1 MNESL
6 RALFPITEHAV
17 YLNHAAVS
25 PPPLPTVEAVKSQI
39 EDVVQNGSL
48 NYQNWLFIKE
58 RARSQAA
65 ALIGAERPDQIAF
78 MRNTS
83 DGLSC
88 IANGLK
94 WNQSDNVV
102 TFSGEFPSN
111 IYPWLHLNRSLGV
124 EIRMCQGMDGKF
136 NLDELISL
144 IDFNTRIVA
153 ISYVQYSS
161 GFRADLERIGRAARK
176 HDALLVVDIIQAM
189 GVLPL
194 DVNAQLIDAAAC
206 SCHKWLLSPEG
217 IGLLYLSDRARAR
230 LQLTLV
236 GWASVSHPEDFSNI
250 DQDWKDSTLTWE
262 TGTGP
267 ISLIH
272 GLDAS
277 LNLLTTV
284 GVKKINDHLMSLTD
298 HLCENLPRKN
308 VELISSRAQMEKSQ
322 IVSIRHKHGLSSFQL
337 YSKLKAQNII
347 TAPRGNN
354 LRISPHFY
362 NTHEDIET
370 LLTALST

>member
-1 MNESL
+1 M
-6 RALFPITEHAV
+6 
-17 YLNHAAVS
+17 
-25 PPPLPTVEAVKSQI
+25 
-39 EDVVQNGSL
+39 
-48 NYQNWLFIKE
+48 
-58 RARSQAA
+58 
-65 ALIGAERPDQIAF
+65 
-78 MRNTS
+78 
-83 DGLSC
+83 
-88 IANGLK
+88 
-94 WNQSDNVV
+94 
-102 TFSGEFPSN
+102 
-111 IYPWLHLNRSLGV
+111 
-124 EIRMCQGMDGKF
+124 F
-136 NLDELISL
+136 N
-144 IDFNTRIVA
+144 
-153 ISYVQYSS
+153 
-161 GFRADLERIGRAARK
+161 ARK